1 MAWIPYPTWDLRW
14 SPRGLERQSSS
25 AAAARAPPR
34 RCGKLLDWNW
44 LGPLARRGV
53 AARLRGGVLRYRAH
67 DFALRITRGLSERRE
82 VRGGGGGGG
91 GNCWVPPPPALR
103 GSNRTFESATC

>member
-44 LGPLARRGV
+44 LGPVARRCV

-67 DFALRITRGLSERRE
+67 HFALRVTRGLSERRE
-82 VRGGGGGGG
+82 ARGEASSLVR
-91 GNCWVPPPPALR
+91 PLLR
-103 GSNRTFESATC
+103 IEPRNWSFESATWSKS